1 MFGERHAARLLTAE
15 LSLEHADFRT
25 ASGVERELNIRAE
38 GFRHAGDIV
47 RETPCNHAAFDSLGL
62 KIPHIGVVVA
72 RVDLGPDAPGKAS
85 VLFREGDFNDAEE
98 ELLAC
103 FKRRKVLVELS
114 RTVAVDVVE
123 LPEAVG
129 KLHLNVAA
137 EFVFSR
143 FKLLFIVFGHGILR
157 KSVLLKVSRNYTCLA
172 KRILEGIFL
181 ILVPASPP
189 MALFLHHIALC
200 APLFILVAL
209 GWALIRAKVFTPA
222 VTKALGSFTFRLL
235 MPVMLFELLSNLSEM
250 PPIDWRILIAF
261 FGSCAIVY
269 LAGRSA
275 VKRLFHSDAA
285 GTTVLAMAG
294 IFGNNV
300 QLGVPIVQVSLGDAA
315 MPSISIIILF
325 NVLLLWTVAIAS
337 VEFGRSGRITNPKEV
352 LAPMLRVFRNP
363 VVLGI
368 IVGTA
373 WGLTGWHLPGFVM
386 ESVHYVSVATTPM
399 CLIVVGMGLAEHSF
413 SSALPKG
420 VFVTIVKL
428 MIQPCLVWLIAR
440 LLGLGDLETN
450 AVTLMAAL
458 PVAINAYLMAQDFE
472 AEEGGASN
480 AIFVSTF
487 ASAITVPLTLT
498 LLGVAPV
505 L

>member
-1 MFGERHAARLLTAE
+1 
-15 LSLEHADFRT
+15 
-25 ASGVERELNIRAE
+25 
-38 GFRHAGDIV
+38 
-47 RETPCNHAAFDSLGL
+47 
-62 KIPHIGVVVA
+62 
-72 RVDLGPDAPGKAS
+72 
-85 VLFREGDFNDAEE
+85 
-98 ELLAC
+98 
-103 FKRRKVLVELS
+103 
-114 RTVAVDVVE
+114 
-123 LPEAVG
+123 
-129 KLHLNVAA
+129 
-137 EFVFSR
+137 
-143 FKLLFIVFGHGILR
+143 
-157 KSVLLKVSRNYTCLA
+157 
-172 KRILEGIFL
+172 
-181 ILVPASPP
+181 

-209 GWALIRAKVFTPA
+209 GWALIKAKVFTPA
-222 VTKALGSFTFRLL
+222 VTKALGGFTFRLL

-250 PPIDWRILIAF
+250 PPVDWRILIAF

-269 LAGRSA
+269 IAGRSA

-352 LAPMLRVFRNP
+352 LAPMLRVFRNS

-386 ESVHYVSVATTPM
+386 ESVHYVSSATTPM

-420 VFVTIVKL
+420 VFVTVVKL
-428 MIQPCLVWLIAR
+428 MIQPFLVWLLAR

-458 PVAINAYLMAQDFE
+458 PVAINAYLMAQDFQ

-498 LLGVAPV
+498 LLGVAPS